1 VVIFE
6 DLAYR
11 DPATSQPASLNVSD
25 VLALKRSLLIQQD
38 APFADFIARAAASA
52 RRSPCMAHPGR
63 RGCSIR
69 RPTTGFSPDAAQ
81 HEDDRAV
88 GNSGT

>member
-1 VVIFE
+1 MVIFE

-38 APFADFIARAAASA
+38 APFADFYRA
-52 RRSPCMAHPGR
+52 RRSLGQAL
-63 RGCSIR
+63 
-69 RPTTGFSPDAAQ
+69 
-81 HEDDRAV
+81 AV
-88 GNSGT
+88 YGASGPARLLDP